1 MRNVGLLSD
10 GPMTHRQQIGS
21 KIQELRVQRGLS
33 VRQLA
38 EMSGVIYSNISKI
51 ENGRY
56 NVSVDILGKI
66 ADALGVELTMIEKEA
81 E

>member
-1 MRNVGLLSD
+1 
-10 GPMTHRQQIGS
+10 MTHRQQIGS

-66 ADALGVELTMIEKEA
+66 ADALGVELTMIEKGA

>member
-1 MRNVGLLSD
+1 
-10 GPMTHRQQIGS
+10 MTHRQQIGS

>member
-1 MRNVGLLSD
+1 
-10 GPMTHRQQIGS
+10 MTHRQQIGS

-81 E
+81 K